1 MLTESGIQKRQ
12 DKDHSIMKKY
22 TKLVLMVVAIIS
34 SLCFLI
40 YKYRYDRLYNVLQ
53 VMEVFGTPDD
63 PSFVP
68 CKTPP
73 PLQLSPAWQ
82 QVDHAIYLYS
92 AYCDYTSTDM
102 VEGTCP
108 TVSVMGVVMGEPKE
122 YKCKLWFEGT
132 LQAMEGILSFRR
144 DTQTDTKDEEAA
156 QYTFNCESKFKTKL
170 PYSVIIYKDKD
181 ASFPVPVMHLAAN
194 VSKSSLNICILPD
207 TTAQDSTSKLRENL
221 IFHRLMEVD
230 GVRLY
235 SGAISTSLVDTVN
248 KVRGEMDISVAT
260 WNVPVVISEKIVR
273 SLISTD
279 CYYQSRGR
287 YKHYMVMQ
295 SNQVLVPHT
304 KNSVRQAL
312 ATIQHSAALQVR
324 RFCSEYPSD
333 KKSKNLPLSLSIL
346 QSTLYSKQLSQ
357 GTTVRL
363 HSLGNNNNTGE
374 ASASV
379 EQILTTNEY
388 GDCDKDDFTQT
399 DQTAGYQDDAL
410 RFSKD
415 LINLYH
421 RYT

>member
-1 MLTESGIQKRQ
+1 VKHKRQ
-12 DKDHSIMKKY
+12 EKNPSIMKKY
-22 TKLVLMVVAIIS
+22 TKLVMMVVAIIS

-82 QVDHAIYLYS
+82 QVDHTMYLYS

-102 VEGTCP
+102 MEGTCP
-108 TVSVMGVVMGEPKE
+108 TVSVMGVAMGEPKE
-122 YKCKLWFEGT
+122 YKCKLWFEGS
-132 LQAMEGILSFRR
+132 LQAMEGILSVRR
-144 DTQTDTKDEEAA
+144 DTPTDTKDEEAA

-181 ASFPVPVMHLAAN
+181 ASFPVPVMQLAAN

-207 TTAQDSTSKLRENL
+207 TTAQDPTSKLRESL

-235 SGAISTSLVDTVN
+235 TAAISSSLVDTVN
-248 KVRGEMDISVAT
+248 KVRGEMDISVGT
-260 WNVPVVISEKIVR
+260 WNMPVVIAEEIVR

-287 YKHYMVMQ
+287 YQHYIVMQ

-304 KNSVRQAL
+304 RHSVRQAL
-312 ATIQHSAALQVR
+312 ATMHHSTALQVR

-357 GTTVRL
+357 ATTVRL
-363 HSLGNNNNTGE
+363 HSLGNKNNTGE
-374 ASASV
+374 ASDSL
-379 EQILTTNEY
+379 EQILTVNEY

-421 RYT
+421 KYT